1 MRCCVSLLALLFAST
16 AAFSTSAQGFAN
28 FHARAMLSSRRMLH
42 TPMLAQEMPNL
53 DGTGSFR
60 TLVEYPCELSVK
72 VIGLNEGAFVSDM
85 RTMCAG
91 ITGQEEELV
100 GVRWRDKG
108 KYRSITLQL
117 QFQDADMVYAVY
129 AAINKDPRVKFKL

>member
-1 MRCCVSLLALLFAST
+1 
-16 AAFSTSAQGFAN
+16 
-28 FHARAMLSSRRMLH
+28 
-42 TPMLAQEMPNL
+42 MLAQEMPNL